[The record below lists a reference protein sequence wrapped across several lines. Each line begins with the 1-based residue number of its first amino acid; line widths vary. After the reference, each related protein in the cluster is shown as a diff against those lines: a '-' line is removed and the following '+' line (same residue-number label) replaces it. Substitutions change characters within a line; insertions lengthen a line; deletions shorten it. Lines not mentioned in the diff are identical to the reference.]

1 MIPIGN
7 FIYVLIVV
15 VSSSKLPF
23 KIKISEQSIQ
33 NRVKNHVALW
43 TALDKITI
51 YSIITGSNTHADVA
65 ELADALDS
73 GSSVL
78 TDVEVRILSS
88 ALITR
93 VSGQPTRNP
102 CYVGRENTFINHSS
116 RIANN

>member
-1 MIPIGN
+1 MNVCMIPRGN
-7 FIYVLIVV
+7 FISVLIVV

-78 TDVEVRILSS
+78 TDVEVQILSS
-88 ALITR
+88 ALTEA
-93 VSGQPTRNP
+93 S
-102 CYVGRENTFINHSS
+102 
-116 RIANN
+116 